1 MKTVC
6 YLADGSNPHTLKW
19 CSFFKNKGYD
29 IHVISLNGGHME
41 GIKIYNFGSNVEEL
55 KMKIFLKNGILR
67 FDKTDK
73 EASK

>member
-1 MKTVC
+1 
-6 YLADGSNPHTLKW
+6 
-19 CSFFKNKGYD
+19 
-29 IHVISLNGGHME
+29 ME